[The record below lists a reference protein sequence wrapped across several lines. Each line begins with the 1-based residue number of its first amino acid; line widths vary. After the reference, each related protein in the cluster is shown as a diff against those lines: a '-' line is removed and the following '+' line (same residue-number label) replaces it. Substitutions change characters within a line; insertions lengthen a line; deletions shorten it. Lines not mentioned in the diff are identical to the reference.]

1 MWDVTKRAQKG
12 QATRSVSFRMPL
24 DLYNDLTAVAE
35 MRGVDLS
42 GMLNWICAEYRP
54 TLLKKKAE
62 YEASM
67 LEAAAAN
74 LRESMASAG
83 NTDKALGILR
93 DLLRQLQDMYAAMA
107 KRALDEDER
116 RAG

>member
-1 MWDVTKRAQKG
+1 MTKRAQEG
-12 QATRSVSFRMPL
+12 QGTRSVSFRMPVQM
-24 DLYNDLTAVAE
+24 YNELVTVAE

-54 TLLKKKAE
+54 TLLKKQAE

-67 LEAAAAN
+67 MEAAAAS
-74 LRESMASAG
+74 LRESLASDG
-83 NTDKALGILR
+83 QTDKALAVLR
-93 DLLRQLQDMYAAMA
+93 ALLKQMQDLYAALA
-107 KRALDEDER
+107 KRSLDEDAR

>member
-1 MWDVTKRAQKG
+1 MTQRAQKG
-12 QATRSVSFRMPL
+12 YETRSVSFRMPRS
-24 DLYNDLTAVAE
+24 LYDELTAVAE

-54 TLLKKKAE
+54 ILLKKRAE
-62 YEASM
+62 YEAAM
-67 LEAAAAN
+67 LEAAAAD
-74 LRESMASAG
+74 LRENLSAPG
-83 NTDKALGILR
+83 GTGKALGVLR
-93 DLLRQLQDMYAAMA
+93 DLLRQLQDLYAAVA